1 MRFDFSCHGLSCP
14 FPKFSLVLNQRLI
27 HICIKALGEPEL
39 MSKYANGDDSDSEVV
54 VEEEEEQ
61 EQEEEQQ
68 QQQRVHDSFQF
79 ETVSVHAEKS
89 DTPVASHIPS
99 GKPSKAQT
107 RYHENTMHDVHDD
120 ISDDG
125 ELEETNYES
134 QIIVSYTESSKPNEV
149 IQLEK
154 ASEDL
159 SCAVAEGEDALQG
172 ALALTD
178 QAVKSV
184 MAVGLSSSRKET
196 ERSSGRA
203 SIPQKENE
211 KNGTCRKPSSSK
223 VSSASD
229 GASGKKTSVGI
240 LAGAR
245 PSSKADAV
253 RFDDSESDSLHEE
266 SQDQK
271 RIALPTAHVQPLPN
285 FKQNCPAPV
294 EKVRGAKVR
303 CIILLAHYT
312 KFWENFL
319 CFVVPKFTS

>member
-1 MRFDFSCHGLSCP
+1 
-14 FPKFSLVLNQRLI
+14 
-27 HICIKALGEPEL
+27 
-39 MSKYANGDDSDSEVV
+39 
-54 VEEEEEQ
+54 
-61 EQEEEQQ
+61 
-68 QQQRVHDSFQF
+68 
-79 ETVSVHAEKS
+79 
-89 DTPVASHIPS
+89 
-99 GKPSKAQT
+99 
-107 RYHENTMHDVHDD
+107 MHDVHDD

-134 QIIVSYTESSKPNEV
+134 QIIASYTESSKPNEV

-159 SCAVAEGEDALQG
+159 SSAVAEGEDALQG

-184 MAVGLSSSRKET
+184 MAVGWSSARKET
-196 ERSSGRA
+196 ERSSGKA

-223 VSSASD
+223 VSGTSD

-245 PSSKADAV
+245 PSSQADAV

-312 KFWENFL
+312 KLWEIFL
-319 CFVVPKFTS
+319 CSVLPKFTS